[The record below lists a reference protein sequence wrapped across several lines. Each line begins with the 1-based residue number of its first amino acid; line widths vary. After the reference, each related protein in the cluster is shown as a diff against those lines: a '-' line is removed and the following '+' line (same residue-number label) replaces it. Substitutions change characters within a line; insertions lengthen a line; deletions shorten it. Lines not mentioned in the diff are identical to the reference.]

1 MNDNRERFIE
11 FCTNNEL
18 NSYWRSNI
26 APQNNTQSHMGAAG
40 SYDQKQINHIAISAR
55 WGRSKLETEIQKK
68 IIPPNTDTNTTNRW
82 KNIQEEVKKQA
93 RKYLAHTRNEEEK
106 NKLRD

>member
-82 KNIQEEVKKQA
+82 KNIGRGKKASEEILGTYQKRRREKQ
-93 RKYLAHTRNEEEK
+93 T
-106 NKLRD
+106 